1 MLKRMKLGIGLCA
14 GLAALTAA
22 GLGAGWFLARAGSGE
37 PVKLDE
43 FRGVAVFDNGPL
55 IARSHG
61 RHYAEDGYYFGQ
73 KWQCVEFVKR
83 YFYLAH
89 QHRMPDVW
97 GHAKDFFAPDIA
109 HGQVNSQRGLLQFR
123 NGGDVPPRPGDL
135 VVFTNGFYG
144 HVAIITA
151 VRADEVEV
159 IQQNI
164 FGRPR
169 DAHLLVS
176 ANGRHLM
183 GESYRPA
190 GWLRVPAAASGRQ
203 LSP

>member
-1 MLKRMKLGIGLCA
+1 MLSRMKLGIGLVA
-14 GLAALTAA
+14 GLALTAA
-22 GLGAGWFLARAGSGE
+22 SVGVGLFLARADTAE
-37 PVKLDE
+37 PARLDE

-55 IARSHG
+55 IAKSHG
-61 RHYAEDGYYFGQ
+61 RHFAEDGYYFGQ

-97 GHAKDFFAPDIA
+97 GHAKDFFAPGVA
-109 HGQVNSQRGLLQFR
+109 HGQLNPQRGLLQFR
-123 NGGDVPPRPGDL
+123 NGGDTPPRPGDL
-135 VVFTNGFYG
+135 VVFTNGMYG

-164 FGRPR
+164 LGRPR
-169 DAHLLVS
+169 EAHLLVS

-190 GWLRVPAAASGRQ
+190 GWLRGPSATSGRQ